1 MNFEFFIA
9 KRLLK
14 EENSSFSKPIVRI
27 ATLSIALSIA
37 VMIVSVAVLGGFKKQ
52 IREKITGFTSH
63 IHISPFS

>member
-37 VMIVSVAVLGGFKKQ
+37 VMNQRQNHRIYFPHSHQSVFV
-52 IREKITGFTSH
+52 E
-63 IHISPFS
+63 

>member
-52 IREKITGFTSH
+52 IREKSQDLLPTFTSVR
-63 IHISPFS
+63 FR